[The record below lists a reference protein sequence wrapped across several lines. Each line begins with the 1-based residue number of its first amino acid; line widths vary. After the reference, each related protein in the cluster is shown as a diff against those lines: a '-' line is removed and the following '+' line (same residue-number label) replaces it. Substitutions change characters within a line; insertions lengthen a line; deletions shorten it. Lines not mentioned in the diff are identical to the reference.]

1 MAILGIR
8 IGSLL
13 LEAYACAAEKGH
25 AYGLLHPF
33 TWFTTPV
40 YMVYY
45 TRLHGL
51 LHPFTWFTTP
61 VYMVYCTRLYCL

>member
-1 MAILGIR
+1 MAIIGIR

-33 TWFTTPV
+33 TWFTAPV
-40 YMVYY
+40 YIASRETV
-45 TRLHGL
+45 HI
-51 LHPFTWFTTP
+51 HIN
-61 VYMVYCTRLYCL
+61 

>member
-51 LHPFTWFTTP
+51 LHPFILPLGKLYTFT
-61 VYMVYCTRLYCL
+61 LIN